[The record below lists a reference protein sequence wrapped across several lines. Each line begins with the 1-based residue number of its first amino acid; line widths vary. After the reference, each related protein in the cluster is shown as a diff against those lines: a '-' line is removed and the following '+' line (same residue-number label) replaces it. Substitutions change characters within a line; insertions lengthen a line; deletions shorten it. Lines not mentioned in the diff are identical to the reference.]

1 MDCHQRRLRLEQAKL
16 AVLVEWTI
24 ITIMVGQIVMVP
36 RQTGMA
42 AVIVLVAF
50 AGTRTA
56 SAAGSSRIAVAAIGS
71 TGVGPNPW
79 IVAIGQGMVDSVVPQ
94 MMGNPLD
101 FVLQNCCC

>member
-1 MDCHQRRLRLEQAKL
+1 
-16 AVLVEWTI
+16 
-24 ITIMVGQIVMVP
+24 MVP

-71 TGVGPNPW
+71 TGAGPNP
-79 IVAIGQGMVDSVVPQ
+79 
-94 MMGNPLD
+94 
-101 FVLQNCCC
+101 